1 MAAELTV
8 QLHQMMP
15 AILTCLLS
23 SSIEGGAA
31 AIEVRTHA
39 SSLLGQI
46 MRRYATAYPSLQPRV
61 LKALL
66 RALVNGQS
74 SIGARVGAV
83 LGVHA
88 LGASSVRSILG
99 RPANL
104 RTLGAVITA
113 ASGQPDARAL
123 QTEAMAALRFAF
135 LDERDDSLEVS
146 SAPIDFA
153 EVFGALFG
161 GELEQLGDDGLTIA
175 RAIVAEDGRA
185 ATQRKR
191 ARADGDEDADEDEMD
206 VVA

>member
-1 MAAELTV
+1 
-8 QLHQMMP
+8 MMP

-39 SSLLGQI
+39 SALLGQI

-104 RTLGAVITA
+104 RTLGAVIMA
-113 ASGQPDARAL
+113 ASSQPDAPAL
-123 QTEAMAALRFAF
+123 LSESLAALRFAF
-135 LDERDDSLEVS
+135 LDEPDESLEVS
-146 SAPIDFA
+146 AAPVDFG

-161 GELEQLGDDGLTIA
+161 RELEQLGDDGLTIA

-185 ATQRKR
+185 TTQRKR
-191 ARADGDEDADEDEMD
+191 AHADGDDADEDEMD